1 MTKKEKFLKAR
12 DILNQIEETEEEI
25 KTMEEG
31 SWVFTKK
38 HVSIIRRGIYE
49 KIEIYLSK
57 EDVRAMIDL
66 RKRKLAELEREL
78 EEL

>member
-1 MTKKEKFLKAR
+1 MQKEKVVEAR
-12 DILNQIEETEEEI
+12 GILNQIEETEEEI

-31 SWVFTKK
+31 RWVFTKK
-38 HVSIIRRGIYE
+38 HVSIIQRGFYE

-57 EDVRAMIDL
+57 EDVHAMIDL
-66 RKRKLAELEREL
+66 RKRKLAALEKEL

>member
-1 MTKKEKFLKAR
+1 MQKEKVVEAR
-12 DILNQIEETEEEI
+12 GILNQIEETEEEI

-31 SWVFTKK
+31 RWVFTKK

-57 EDVRAMIDL
+57 EDVQAMIDL
-66 RKRKLAELEREL
+66 RKRKLAEMEKEL